1 MRVARSGAPGFI
13 GSRVLTEVLRHSHQV
28 TAPDRPQSSDAGPA
42 VVASPEAG
50 LDPRRWAA
58 LALLAVAQFVVVLDS
73 TIVNIALPSIGRD
86 LHASTATLSWVI
98 NAYVLAFGG
107 LLLLGGRLADLLG
120 RRRLFISGLALFG
133 LASLAGGLSRS
144 PAMLIT
150 ARGVQGLGAAALAP
164 AALSL
169 VTALFPA
176 GAERNRALGI
186 WGAVAGSGSAVGVL
200 LGGVLTSGLG
210 WQSVLFINVP
220 VTLLAILIAPRLLSD
235 SRAWETGGRIDV
247 AGALTGTGATLAIVL
262 ALVRAPDAG
271 WTSAQTLGLL
281 ALALLLGVLFV
292 VVESRVSQPLV
303 PLSIFRGPNVRSSN
317 LTMVLM
323 GAVVVGTFF
332 ILSLYLQQILG
343 YDALKAGLVE
353 LPLAGLLVIVA
364 GVAGPASARFGTKPV
379 LLLGLA
385 LLAGG
390 LGWLSRIPV
399 NGSFVADVL
408 VPSLLIGAGLGFAF
422 VPLTIGAVL
431 DVDAGGY
438 GLASGLINSSQQ
450 VGGALGL
457 AVLTAVAEGVIGRVN
472 APTLAVVNQG
482 YQTALLVAA
491 GIATLAFLAAA
502 VLTPGRTGSRRHA

>member
-1 MRVARSGAPGFI
+1 MTGFI
-13 GSRVLTEVLRHSHQV
+13 RSRILTTLLGDGQGT
-28 TAPDRPQSSDAGPA
+28 TAFALQETRAGTIAGRGAAPA
-42 VVASPEAG
+42 VVTPREAG

-86 LHASTATLSWVI
+86 LHASTGTLSWVI

-120 RRRLFISGLALFG
+120 RRRLFVGGLALFG
-133 LASLAGGLSRS
+133 LASLTGGVSRS
-144 PAMLIT
+144 AGMLIA

-169 VTALFPA
+169 VTALFPP
-176 GAERNRALGI
+176 GGERNRALGI

-220 VTLLAILIAPRLLSD
+220 VTLLAILITPRLLSE
-235 SRAWETGGRIDV
+235 SRAQETGRRIDL

-271 WTSAQTLGLL
+271 WASPQTLGLV
-281 ALALLLGVLFV
+281 AVAVLLGVLFV
-292 VVESRVSQPLV
+292 VVEQRVSEPLV
-303 PLSIFRGPNVRSSN
+303 PLSIFRGPNIRSSN
-317 LTMVLM
+317 VTMVLM
-323 GAVVVGTFF
+323 GAVIVGTFF
-332 ILSLYLQQILG
+332 ILSLYLQQVLG
-343 YDALKAGLVE
+343 YDALKAGLAE

-364 GVAGPASARFGTKPV
+364 GVAGPVTARIGTKPV

-399 NGSFVADVL
+399 DGSFAADVL
-408 VPSLLIGAGLGFAF
+408 LPSLLIGAGLGFAF
-422 VPLTIGAVL
+422 VPLTIGSVL
-431 DVDAGGY
+431 DVDASGY

-457 AVLTAVAEGVIGRVN
+457 AVLTAIAEGVSGHAG
-472 APTLAVVNQG
+472 APTLALVNQG
-482 YQTALLVAA
+482 YQAALLVAA
-491 GIATLAFLAAA
+491 GIAALAFVAAA
-502 VLTPGRTGSRRHA
+502 ALTPGRAGSRHV